1 VTPRDLALA
10 ALEKIDRGGGF
21 AERHLERAFNLAPR
35 LDDRDRAFTF
45 HLIQGVLR
53 WRLRLDW
60 IIEHSAHFPFSK
72 IEPQTLNILRVALY
86 QIFFMDRVPESAAVD
101 EAVKQTRR
109 LGRRHL
115 GKFVN
120 GILREIC
127 RRKDQIAFPDPVKEW
142 VAYLSVYYSYPQW
155 LVRKWI
161 RELGN
166 DAAERL
172 LEAQNRIPGPV
183 VRVNSLR
190 AQRSSLIHQLAEE
203 GVKGKPTPYSPDG
216 VCFEGPIRSIPS
228 LVAFKKGLFQPQSEA
243 AQICS
248 HLLCPR
254 PGERVLDLCAGL
266 GGKSTH
272 ISQLMRD
279 QGWIIALDMSPKRLV
294 SLRENSRRL
303 GMCSIMPVAADAS
316 RRLSS
321 LFKGTF
327 HRILVDA
334 PCSALGILSRHPD
347 GKWFRDESDIRRLA
361 QLQRKILQEA
371 APLLR
376 RGGRML
382 YVTCTISKEENE
394 RVVASFLERERS
406 MALEDLKDHAP
417 SWAQELIDEG
427 GFFKPSPHVHGLDG
441 FFAALF
447 TKRDTGSEL

>member
-10 ALEKIDRGGGF
+10 ALENVDRGGGF
-21 AERHLERAFNLAPR
+21 PARHLERAFKLAPR
-35 LDDRDRAFTF
+35 LDDRDRAFAF

-60 IIEHSAHFPFSK
+60 IIARSAHFPFSK

-86 QIFFMDRVPESAAVD
+86 QIFFMDRVPQSAAVD

-109 LGRRHL
+109 FGRKHL

-127 RRKDQIAFPDPVKEW
+127 RGKDRIGFPDPAKEW
-142 VAYLSVYYSYPQW
+142 VTYLSVKYSYPPW
-155 LVRKWI
+155 LVRKWT
-161 RELGN
+161 RELGSEGT
-166 DAAERL
+166 ERL
-172 LEAQNRIPGPV
+172 LEAQNRIPGLV
-183 VRVNSLR
+183 VRVNSL
-190 AQRSSLIHQLAEE
+190 QTERSSLIHRLAEE
-203 GVKGKPTPYSPDG
+203 GLEGKPTRYSPDG
-216 VCFEGPIRSIPS
+216 IDFEGPIRSISS

-248 HLLCPR
+248 RLLCPR

-279 QGWIIALDMSPKRLV
+279 QGPVIALDKSPARLI
-294 SLRENSRRL
+294 SLVENARRL
-303 GMCSIMPVAADAS
+303 KMHAIVPVAADAS
-316 RRLSS
+316 KRLSF

-347 GKWFRDESDIRRLA
+347 GKWSRDDNDIKRLA
-361 QLQRKILQEA
+361 ELQGKILQEA

-394 RVVASFLERERS
+394 DVVARFLERQRS

-417 SWAQELIDEG
+417 SWAHELIDEG
-427 GFFKPSPHVHGLDG
+427 GFFRPSPHVHGLDG

-447 TKRDTGSEL
+447 TKRDTGREL